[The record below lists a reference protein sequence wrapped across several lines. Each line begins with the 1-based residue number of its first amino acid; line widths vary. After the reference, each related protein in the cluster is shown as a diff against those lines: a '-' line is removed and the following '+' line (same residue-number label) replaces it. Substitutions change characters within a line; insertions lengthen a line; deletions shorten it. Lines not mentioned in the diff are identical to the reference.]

1 MSVSR
6 VKVLG
11 LAKVHVLFGSAD
23 VTCVAL
29 AGRVI
34 HYTQWTWLT
43 EESGSDTATAKS
55 LAAYFVSAKNS
66 TFRTSVS
73 PEENLLSSI
82 TIRSAESWKDFVE
95 AVSRLKRSPM
105 VRFITQNGPSNR

>member
-11 LAKVHVLFGSAD
+11 LAKVRVLFGSAD

-73 PEENLLSSI
+73 REENPLSSP
-82 TIRSAESWKDFVE
+82 TELLDESWKNFVDM
-95 AVSRLKRSPM
+95 VYRLKHSP
-105 VRFITQNGPSNR
+105 